1 MLQGEEGELPGMRV
15 IVSVFP
21 MNVYVHVLVC
31 SCVHAWYE
39 VYVGDVC
46 ALLCV
51 FSCVCVHQRSCEKE
65 QVELSLI
72 RSCATLAIWRF
83 TFRDVIN
90 TVLVRS

>member
-1 MLQGEEGELPGMRV
+1 MDVIVSGFPMFVCMCYCVCGCYKRLWSCVRMHV

-51 FSCVCVHQRSCEKE
+51 FSCVCVHQRSCDRK
-65 QVELSLI
+65 S
-72 RSCATLAIWRF
+72 RSSF
-83 TFRDVIN
+83 P
-90 TVLVRS
+90 S